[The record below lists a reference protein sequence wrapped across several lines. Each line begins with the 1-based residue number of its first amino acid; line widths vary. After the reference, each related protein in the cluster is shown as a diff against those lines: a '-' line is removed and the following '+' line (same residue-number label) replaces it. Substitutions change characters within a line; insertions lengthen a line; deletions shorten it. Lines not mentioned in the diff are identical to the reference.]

1 LVAASRCGKAQ
12 REQFAANHGAP
23 SEHGSPLVGPIAG
36 RFEVRVTAD
45 THFGW
50 LRTRASLEPTLLSW
64 IRTAVSLIGFGFT
77 IVQFFRRVPELPGAI
92 PVYHPDAPWYLG
104 LALIFCGILALF
116 VSIWQYHWT
125 IRYLWSGDFAP
136 IAGMT
141 KEGFQTPTIGVA
153 VLLILIG
160 TFAFVAVLM
169 RFV

>member
-1 LVAASRCGKAQ
+1 VSNPPQ
-12 REQFAANHGAP
+12 SHGP
-23 SEHGSPLVGPIAG
+23 LSDIGSPRAGVIAG

-50 LRTRASLEPTLLSW
+50 LRTRASLERTLLSW

-77 IVQFFRRVPELPGAI
+77 IVQFFQRVPELPGTNPAR
-92 PVYHPDAPWYLG
+92 HPDAPWYLG
-104 LALIFCGILALF
+104 LALIFCGVMALF

-141 KEGFQTPTIGVA
+141 KEGIQTPIVAVA

-160 TFAFVAVLM
+160 TFAFAAVLL